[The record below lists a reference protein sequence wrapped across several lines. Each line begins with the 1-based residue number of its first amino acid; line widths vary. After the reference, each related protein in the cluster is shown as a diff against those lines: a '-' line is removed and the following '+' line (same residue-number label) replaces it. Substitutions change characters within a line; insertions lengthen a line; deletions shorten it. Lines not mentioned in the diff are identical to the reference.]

1 MLPYIAA
8 PWILWVLMSY
18 GSNGDFHGVWE
29 GQEMTSWENS
39 AEQTLANQP
48 SEMETLCSSGL
59 QTPEFYTL
67 R

>member
-1 MLPYIAA
+1 
-8 PWILWVLMSY
+8 MSY

-29 GQEMTSWENS
+29 VQEMTSWENS
-39 AEQTLANQP
+39 AEKTLANQA

>member
-1 MLPYIAA
+1 
-8 PWILWVLMSY
+8 MSY